1 MTDNNISFLGK
12 NNKNNDK
19 KNVSDKNINSDT
31 IENISNKNTVL
42 DAADKKNISGKT
54 TTLSAA
60 AKSKQTHT
68 DQNYHQQVSLRDT
81 KKLREQLKELPTFCK
96 DFFRGIEQKT
106 TTKTRMGYASDLR
119 TFFRFLLSANPELSA
134 RQIDAKKNIA
144 IDDNKNQAANDHKDS
159 SDNAAVLDS
168 YISSISLKDIE
179 SLKPVDIEEY
189 MEYLKLYTYAGR
201 QYSND
206 ERGIHRKIASLKS
219 FYLYY
224 QKRELISNNPTT
236 VIDMPKLHDKEIIR
250 LDSEEVSELLNLVE
264 HAGDNLTGRKKVFYQ
279 KNKLRNIAIFTLFLG
294 TGIRVS
300 ECVVLNIEDVD
311 FKECRIRI
319 IRKGGKE
326 EYVYFG
332 DDVADALENY
342 IDYARSE
349 IVPREGHE
357 HALFY
362 SIQRRRMTV
371 QAIEDLVKEYATKV
385 TTFKH
390 ITPHKL
396 RSTYGTALY
405 RQTGDIYLVA
415 DVLGHNDVNTTKKH
429 YAAIDDDKKRSAAGA
444 VKWGH

>member
-1 MTDNNISFLGK
+1 MPALKQVQTD
-12 NNKNNDK
+12 
-19 KNVSDKNINSDT
+19 SDYH
-31 IENISNKNTVL
+31 
-42 DAADKKNISGKT
+42 
-54 TTLSAA
+54 
-60 AKSKQTHT
+60 KQTALN
-68 DQNYHQQVSLRDT
+68 DI
-81 KKLREQLKELPTFCK
+81 KKLNSQLKELPGFCR
-96 DFFRGIEQKT
+96 DFFRGIEQTT
-106 TTKTRMGYASDLR
+106 TTKTRIGYASDLR
-119 TFFRFLLSANPELSA
+119 TFFRFLFSTNPEFSGDNNEKKIADITLSE
-134 RQIDAKKNIA
+134 
-144 IDDNKNQAANDHKDS
+144 
-159 SDNAAVLDS
+159 L
-168 YISSISLKDIE
+168 E

-189 MEYLKLYTYAGR
+189 MEYLKYYTYNGK

-250 LDSEEVSELLNLVE
+250 LDSDEVAELLELVE
-264 HAGDNLTGRKKVFYQ
+264 NAGEHLTGKKKVYYE

-300 ECVVLNIEDVD
+300 ECVGLNIEDVD
-311 FKECRIRI
+311 FKESRIKI

-332 DDVADALENY
+332 EDVAEALGNY
-342 IDYARSE
+342 IELSRCE
-349 IVPREGHE
+349 IEPKEGHE

-362 SIQRRRMTV
+362 SIQRRRITV
-371 QAIEDLVKEYATKV
+371 RAVEELVKDYAAQV
-385 TTFKH
+385 TSFKH

-415 DVLGHNDVNTTKKH
+415 DVLGHKDVNTTKKH
-429 YAAIDDDKKRSAAGA
+429 YAAIDEDRRRMAASA
-444 VKWGH
+444 VKLRE

>member
-1 MTDNNISFLGK
+1 MPALKQVQTD
-12 NNKNNDK
+12 
-19 KNVSDKNINSDT
+19 SDYH
-31 IENISNKNTVL
+31 
-42 DAADKKNISGKT
+42 
-54 TTLSAA
+54 
-60 AKSKQTHT
+60 KQTALN
-68 DQNYHQQVSLRDT
+68 DI
-81 KKLREQLKELPTFCK
+81 KKLNSQLKELPGFCR
-96 DFFRGIEQKT
+96 DFFRGIEQTT
-106 TTKTRMGYASDLR
+106 TTKTRIGYASDLR
-119 TFFRFLLSANPELSA
+119 TFFRFLFSTNPEFSGDNNEKKIADITLSE
-134 RQIDAKKNIA
+134 
-144 IDDNKNQAANDHKDS
+144 
-159 SDNAAVLDS
+159 L
-168 YISSISLKDIE
+168 E

-189 MEYLKLYTYAGR
+189 MEYLKYYTYNGK

-250 LDSEEVSELLNLVE
+250 LDSDEVAELLELVE
-264 HAGDNLTGRKKVFYQ
+264 NAGEHLTGKKKVYYE

-300 ECVVLNIEDVD
+300 ECVGLNIEDVD
-311 FKECRIRI
+311 FKENRIKI

-332 DDVADALENY
+332 EDVAEALGNY
-342 IDYARSE
+342 IELSRCKIE
-349 IVPREGHE
+349 PKEGHE

-362 SIQRRRMTV
+362 SIQRRRITV
-371 QAIEDLVKEYATKV
+371 RAVEELVKDYAAQV
-385 TTFKH
+385 TSFKH

-429 YAAIDDDKKRSAAGA
+429 YAAIDDDLKRSAAGA
-444 VKWGH
+444 VKWEK

>member
-1 MTDNNISFLGK
+1 MPALKQVQTD
-12 NNKNNDK
+12 
-19 KNVSDKNINSDT
+19 SDYH
-31 IENISNKNTVL
+31 
-42 DAADKKNISGKT
+42 
-54 TTLSAA
+54 
-60 AKSKQTHT
+60 KQTALN
-68 DQNYHQQVSLRDT
+68 DIKNS
-81 KKLREQLKELPTFCK
+81 QLKELPGFCR
-96 DFFRGIEQKT
+96 DFFRGIEQTT
-106 TTKTRMGYASDLR
+106 TTKTRIGYASDLR
-119 TFFRFLLSANPELSA
+119 TFFRFLFSTNPEFSGDNNEKKIADITLSE
-134 RQIDAKKNIA
+134 
-144 IDDNKNQAANDHKDS
+144 
-159 SDNAAVLDS
+159 L
-168 YISSISLKDIE
+168 E

-189 MEYLKLYTYAGR
+189 MEYLKYYTYNGK

-250 LDSEEVSELLNLVE
+250 LDSDEVAELLELVE
-264 HAGDNLTGRKKVFYQ
+264 NAGEHLTGKKKVYYE

-300 ECVVLNIEDVD
+300 ECVGLNIEDVD
-311 FKECRIRI
+311 FKESRIKI

-332 DDVADALENY
+332 EDVAEALGNY
-342 IDYARSE
+342 IELSRCE
-349 IVPREGHE
+349 IEPKEGHE

-362 SIQRRRMTV
+362 SIQRRRITV
-371 QAIEDLVKEYATKV
+371 RAVEELVKDYAAQV
-385 TTFKH
+385 TSFKH

-429 YAAIDDDKKRSAAGA
+429 YAAIDDDLKRSAAGA
-444 VKWGH
+444 VKWEK